1 MCNDANSW
9 VDLDI
14 TEVTDDGI
22 NINVDISTVY
32 EKCPNWSENP
42 GIFGYMWMETPCPTM
57 LDCQLYVIGCDQLTE
72 ECNDHSMK
80 FPVTPWTGGISN
92 EC

>member
-14 TEVTDDGI
+14 TEVTDDGM
-22 NINVDISTVY
+22 NINVDG
-32 EKCPNWSENP
+32 N
-42 GIFGYMWMETPCPTM
+42 TM
-57 LDCQLYVIGCDQLTE
+57 SNDVGLPALRAPQFQLCVGCDQLTE
-72 ECNDHSMK
+72 EYNDQSMK

>member
-14 TEVTDDGI
+14 TEVTDDGM
-22 NINVDISTVY
+22 NINVDLSPVY
-32 EKCPNWSENP
+32 DKCPDWTEKL

-72 ECNDHSMK
+72 ECNDQSMK
-80 FPVTPWTGGISN
+80 FPVTPWTGGITN